1 MRETHDMSLAAI
13 RAKVVTQTRDTGYDD
28 LTSLAIIY
36 LADTLESALH
46 EVAEKLNDLGTS
58 IETTAL

>member
-1 MRETHDMSLAAI
+1 MTIAEI

-36 LADTLESALH
+36 LADALESALH
-46 EVAEKLNDLGTS
+46 EVADRLNDLGTS
-58 IETTAL
+58 VENAG